1 MRKKT
6 QKFLLFAALSLLA
19 LPAVGQSRPKVDYSG
34 TSEIELSV
42 GLPSP
47 QFSTAFSGMV
57 RGYYNMSYLLTGAL
71 GSVSGTGEDVPPP
84 VERIGGNSPWVPTF
98 RLEYGYNVNGWFNVG
113 CGVYYTY
120 NSYPMQYSETGVA
133 AWNER
138 IHTVSVT
145 ANVRFYW
152 LNLGIVRM
160 YSGIGAGLGIVESNM
175 SAQTEEESRELDTYL
190 TLALDVRLVG
200 ITVGRKVYGRFEA
213 GVMGTGLVTA
223 GIGYR
228 F

>member
-1 MRKKT
+1 MKKKT
-6 QKFLLFAALSLLA
+6 LAILLCAAVSA
-19 LPAVGQSRPKVDYSG
+19 LPLPAAGQSRSSVEYSG

-71 GSVSGTGEDVPPP
+71 GSVTGTGEDVPPP

-120 NSYPMQYSETGVA
+120 NSYPMQYSETGLA

-175 SAQTEEESRELDTYL
+175 SAQTDEESRDLDTYL

-200 ITVGRKVYGRFEA
+200 ITVGRNVYGRFEA